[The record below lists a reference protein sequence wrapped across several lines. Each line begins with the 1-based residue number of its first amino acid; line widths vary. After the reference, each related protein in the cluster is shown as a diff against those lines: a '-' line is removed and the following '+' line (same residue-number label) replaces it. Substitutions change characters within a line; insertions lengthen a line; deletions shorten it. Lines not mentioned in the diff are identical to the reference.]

1 MDEPTTFDIDPDR
14 VAPYSSG
21 KVISQ
26 NKFSFKYGRID
37 YCAKLP
43 TGTGIWPALWMMP
56 NDEVYGTWA
65 ASGEIDVMEARG
77 RLTNTVCGTIHYGGT
92 WPANVYTGEDY
103 YFPDGSTFDDGFHV
117 YSCVW
122 EEEAIKWYV
131 DGTCYSVISY
141 DEWYTNAAIDSPYA
155 PFDQEFYIIMNLAAG
170 GWFDGGLTPSAES
183 IPSEMQ
189 VEYVRVYQAEGDT
202 TCSYTN
208 NGGGTIVTPDPT
220 EASDEET
227 KDVEETT
234 EAEGNPVVT
243 SGDYVYDSN
252 AGTVTFTY
260 KDSATASAI
269 EYIAFYDNE
278 ADAKAAYNAATAA
291 LPGIDLLGHSGY
303 FMEST
308 DGVHTLTMSVSEGQW
323 FVYGFNSIDNGG
335 FKQEWKIGSA
345 VKQNEETN
353 KFPFTDVKKT
363 SWYYDSVKGVY
374 ELGLMTGTTEITFAP
389 TETMTRAMA
398 ATVLY
403 RMAGSPETAYEE
415 LFLDVP
421 DGKYYSESVTWAAQ
435 NGVVN
440 GFGNGQF
447 KPGTNVTREQLA
459 KMLYNYAEMLGLDTS
474 GRADL
479 TTFKDGTQV
488 SNYAKEPMRWA
499 VANGILSG
507 TATGKLK
514 PRSNA
519 TRAEVAKMLLNFYKL
534 TEE

>member
-77 RLTNTVCGTIHYGGT
+77 RIPNSVCGTIHYGGT
-92 WPANVYTGEDY
+92 WPANTSTGEDY

-122 EEEAIKWYV
+122 EQEAIKWYV

-170 GWFDGGLTPSAES
+170 GWFDGGIAPSAES

-202 TCSYTN
+202 TGSYTDRSS
-208 NGGGTIVTPDPT
+208 GIVEPEP
-220 EASDEET
+220 
-227 KDVEETT
+227 
-234 EAEGNPVVT
+234 
-243 SGDYVYDSN
+243 SG
-252 AGTVTFTY
+252 
-260 KDSATASAI
+260 
-269 EYIAFYDNE
+269 
-278 ADAKAAYNAATAA
+278 
-291 LPGIDLLGHSGY
+291 
-303 FMEST
+303 
-308 DGVHTLTMSVSEGQW
+308 
-323 FVYGFNSIDNGG
+323 
-335 FKQEWKIGSA
+335 
-345 VKQNEETN
+345 
-353 KFPFTDVKKT
+353 FPFTDVNET
-363 SWYYDSVKGVY
+363 AWYYDTVKEVY
-374 ELGLMTGTTEITFAP
+374 KLGLMTGFTETTFAP